1 MQLLKLLKLPYAIWN
16 FHKFQDFQYLPKFYN
31 FEVFISPLIL
41 LGGRSPYWL
50 SKSTPEPTHGCT
62 PKYLSF
68 KRYTA
73 NNLNKYERSPQQ
85 LSYQSSATASLA

>member
-16 FHKFQDFQYLPKFYN
+16 FHKFQDFQYLPKLYN

-41 LGGRSPYWL
+41 LGGRPPYWL

-68 KRYTA
+68 KRYMA
-73 NNLNKYERSPQQ
+73 KNLNKWKCFFKQVG
-85 LSYQSSATASLA
+85 YQFSATASLA